1 MAKFSIS
8 LLFFSSSFVSF
19 LTSLSASLFHPAF
32 PHSAPL
38 LLRLLASA
46 LSALVSV
53 AENGA
58 ANNLGHLHSPHHL
71 RRLDGHVLAAPG
83 TDKATSHGKTR
94 RDVGDAIPRHI
105 WMLEAKAVSERDAA
119 ARALAALVATSGCRK
134 LFKKKEQG
142 IVNVVQLLDPST
154 VRGGID
160 ARFLVSVLLA
170 VSPSW
175 RCQKH
180 MVAAGACGFL

>member
-46 LSALVSV
+46 LSALVSI

-58 ANNLGHLHSPHHL
+58 ANNLGHLHSPHHVAAVML
-71 RRLDGHVLAAPG
+71 RATELSQLAA
-83 TDKATSHGKTR
+83 KA
-94 RDVGDAIPRHI
+94 
-105 WMLEAKAVSERDAA
+105 
-119 ARALAALVATSGCRK
+119 
-134 LFKKKEQG
+134 
-142 IVNVVQLLDPST
+142 QLLLSASFVD
-154 VRGGID
+154 
-160 ARFLVSVLLA
+160 
-170 VSPSW
+170 
-175 RCQKH
+175 
-180 MVAAGACGFL
+180 

>member
-1 MAKFSIS
+1 
-8 LLFFSSSFVSF
+8 
-19 LTSLSASLFHPAF
+19 
-32 PHSAPL
+32 
-38 LLRLLASA
+38 
-46 LSALVSV
+46 
-53 AENGA
+53 
-58 ANNLGHLHSPHHL
+58 
-71 RRLDGHVLAAPG
+71 
-83 TDKATSHGKTR
+83 
-94 RDVGDAIPRHI
+94 
-105 WMLEAKAVSERDAA
+105 MLEAKAVSERDAA